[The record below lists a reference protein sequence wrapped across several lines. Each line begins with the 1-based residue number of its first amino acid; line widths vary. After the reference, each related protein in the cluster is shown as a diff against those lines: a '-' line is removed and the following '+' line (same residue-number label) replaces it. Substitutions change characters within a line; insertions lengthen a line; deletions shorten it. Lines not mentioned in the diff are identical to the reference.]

1 MIFDINLVLADM
13 LSAIKETV
21 NGNWDN
27 VKSTANEFIE
37 NDKER
42 LQLLAE
48 LRISGDLPDEWFQSR
63 MEDEKIILEAEL
75 NALEVLSS
83 SKANQAVNAA
93 FDVLINGIILS
104 L

>member
-1 MIFDINLVLADM
+1 MIFDINKVLTDM
-13 LSAIKETV
+13 LSVIKETV
-21 NGNWDN
+21 NGNWDA

-75 NALEVLSS
+75 NALEVV
-83 SKANQAVNAA
+83 SKAKAMQAVNAA
-93 FDVLINGIILS
+93 FDVLLNGIILS